1 MGDSPPSEP
10 EAPAETGPE
19 ISEATERPQLLRK
32 VAQLTKVVMHLT
44 AKNTQSEEQYEEMEK
59 ELEEEVTAVVEKA
72 LGCVQDATLKFE
84 VLAEKTRLP
93 ENAERLEQLFGQ
105 QRRDLAIELQQLK
118 EDALAQKAVVVEKA
132 DVDLT
137 VTIQKVQDVSQKMRE
152 SLENYRQTLKCRA
165 QEMEQRNEELR
176 QDRQVEL
183 QAVAGD
189 FDRRLEELRGSL
201 RREAEH
207 ARQSTE
213 NAMLHMRRM
222 HEAETSSQ
230 QMAALQRR
238 HERMQNL
245 EHSFAEERRMR
256 EQQASSAEMELMQ
269 QRKDLLDFKTSFTL
283 VDQQVDVMRGTLEEM
298 RLRTERAVLDAEHA
312 RAEAALAEGEVAALA
327 KEIAL
332 LEVRQRSAGMAPGT
346 VAVPPKPPRHA
357 AAVAATAGSG
367 GSALTEELRE
377 VITNTKQVEHE
388 LAAAEARL
396 GDLEDELAERD
407 KTVEILE
414 VETEE
419 ERLRTHRLQTRIVQL
434 SGAT

>member
-1 MGDSPPSEP
+1 
-10 EAPAETGPE
+10 
-19 ISEATERPQLLRK
+19 
-32 VAQLTKVVMHLT
+32 
-44 AKNTQSEEQYEEMEK
+44 
-59 ELEEEVTAVVEKA
+59 
-72 LGCVQDATLKFE
+72 
-84 VLAEKTRLP
+84 
-93 ENAERLEQLFGQ
+93 
-105 QRRDLAIELQQLK
+105 
-118 EDALAQKAVVVEKA
+118 
-132 DVDLT
+132 
-137 VTIQKVQDVSQKMRE
+137 
-152 SLENYRQTLKCRA
+152 
-165 QEMEQRNEELR
+165 
-176 QDRQVEL
+176 
-183 QAVAGD
+183 
-189 FDRRLEELRGSL
+189 
-201 RREAEH
+201 
-207 ARQSTE
+207 
-213 NAMLHMRRM
+213 
-222 HEAETSSQ
+222 
-230 QMAALQRR
+230 
-238 HERMQNL
+238 
-245 EHSFAEERRMR
+245 
-256 EQQASSAEMELMQ
+256 
-269 QRKDLLDFKTSFTL
+269 
-283 VDQQVDVMRGTLEEM
+283 M

-357 AAVAATAGSG
+357 AAVAAAGSG